1 MRRPL
6 TLILPVLAA
15 AGAALTSHAA
25 AEPAHEARAL
35 PRLIAG
41 SYSGIKPRSIFFSGD
56 SGDIVLKI
64 KWTRWT
70 QTTAV
75 GHGTSNIQGCV
86 PNCAQGTETPVA
98 TSVTL
103 SKPRD
108 GHFTKVVEV
117 RAGQTLIAHYGR
129 PSWPEGAHR

>member
-1 MRRPL
+1 MRLRLAPIPL
-6 TLILPVLAA
+6 VLVA
-15 AGAALTSHAA
+15 AGAVLTAGAA
-25 AEPAHEARAL
+25 AEPAHESSAL

-41 SYSGIKPRSIFFSGD
+41 PYSGIKPHGIFFSGD

-70 QTTAV
+70 QTTAA
-75 GHGTSNIQGCV
+75 GHGTSNIRGCV

-103 SKPRD
+103 SRPRN
-108 GHFTKVVEV
+108 GHFTRVVEV
-117 RAGQTLIAHYGR
+117 RAGHTLRADYGR
-129 PSWPEGAHR
+129 PSWPEGAQR

>member
-1 MRRPL
+1 MA
-6 TLILPVLAA
+6 TVTSQAFAVPVHQ
-15 AGAALTSHAA
+15 S
-25 AEPAHEARAL
+25 RAL
-35 PRLIAG
+35 PRLLAG
-41 SYSGIKPRSIFFSGD
+41 QYSGIKPREIDFSGD
-56 SGDIVLKI
+56 GGNVVAKI

-75 GHGTSNIQGCV
+75 GNGTSEIQGCV

-108 GHFTKVVEV
+108 GHFTKIIEV
-117 RAGQTLIAHYGR
+117 RTGHTLIGRYG
-129 PSWPEGAHR
+129 SATWPEGAQ

>member
-1 MRRPL
+1 MRRHL
-6 TLILPVLAA
+6 TLTLLVLAA
-15 AGAALTSHAA
+15 AGAAFTSYAA
-25 AEPAHEARAL
+25 AEPAHESRAL

-41 SYSGIKPRSIFFSGD
+41 SYSGIKPRGIFFSGD
-56 SGDIVLKI
+56 SGDIVLKV
-64 KWTRWT
+64 KWIRWT

-98 TSVTL
+98 TRVTF
-103 SKPRD
+103 SRPRG

-117 RAGQTLIAHYGR
+117 RAGQTLVAYYGR
-129 PSWPEGAHR
+129 PSWPEGAQR